1 MKKFFICILLL
12 LLLSGSVPAGLVDWN
27 ATWTNS
33 SNLDG
38 TQSWEWTDD
47 FSWSVNESFA
57 AVGPAGFQC
66 TGTFE
71 NADPIITITK
81 TIENG
86 SNFAWEAFVLE
97 IDSSSNAAYVLNSA
111 TVLSPP
117 HLGALFQSTS
127 GTIDKVIFA
136 SPVAVGPGETLM
148 ISFDLLIPADT
159 PFTIDVTQ
167 TPSEDYIPEPAT
179 IGLLGLGAFA
189 VLKRRRS

>member
-12 LLLSGSVPAGLVDWN
+12 FLLGGAVSAGLVGWN
-27 ATWTNS
+27 ATWTNA

-38 TQSWEWTDD
+38 TQSWEWTGD
-47 FSWSVNESFA
+47 FSWSVNERFS

-71 NADPIITITK
+71 DTDPIITITK
-81 TIENG
+81 IIENG
-86 SNFAWEAFVLE
+86 SSFAWEAFVLE

-117 HLGALFQSTS
+117 HLGTLFQSTS
-127 GTIDKVIFA
+127 GNIDKVIFA
-136 SPVAVGPGETLM
+136 SPAAVQPGETLM

-159 PFTIDVTQ
+159 PFSIDVTQ
-167 TPSEDYIPEPAT
+167 TPSEEYIPEPAT
-179 IGLLGLGAFA
+179 VGLLGLGAFA
-189 VLKRRRS
+189 VIKRRRN